1 MTLQGWLLYLNAVFL
16 LSAIPG
22 PNMTH
27 IMTFSTRHGLRRCT
41 HSMAGCLLALIVLLT
56 ASAAGLSA
64 VLTASP
70 MLFRILKYAGA
81 FYLIQLGLR
90 AWLDRSA
97 DRPDIDGPA
106 AVSVRAS
113 LATSFLVGISNPK
126 AIIFAASFL
135 PQFVDPSASQP
146 PQYAVLIATSAA
158 TETLWMLIYATGGAR
173 LSAVLTRPAWR
184 RRMQRVSGSLFVLFG
199 GILLLHDQR

>member
-27 IMTFSTRHGLRRCT
+27 IMTFSIRHGLRKCI
-41 HSMAGCLLALIVLLT
+41 HSMAGCLLALVVLLS

-64 VLTASP
+64 VLMASP
-70 MLFRILKYAGA
+70 TLFSILKYAGA

-90 AWLDRSA
+90 AWLDRTA
-97 DRPDIDGPA
+97 DRQDVDGQ
-106 AVSVRAS
+106 AVLSVRAS
-113 LATSFLVGISNPK
+113 LAASFLVGISNPK

-135 PQFVDPSASQP
+135 PQFVNPSAPQP
-146 PQYAVLIATSAA
+146 AQYAILIATSAA
-158 TETLWMLIYATGGAR
+158 TETLWFLIYATGGAR

-184 RRMQRVSGSLFVLFG
+184 RRVQRASGSLFILFG
-199 GILLLHDQR
+199 GILLLHDRR